1 MSAFEKLIGA
11 VTSNAKQRLGLDDGF
26 QASDL
31 AFWAAG
37 GAGGAGQ
44 AGADLARTAV
54 ESPEV
59 AQAQRALFTNV
70 VSRPLTTG
78 MLLIDPDDASSEYQG
93 NALQQAWNASE
104 FVSPG
109 QAIVGGFND
118 YIDDQ
123 KQANPKQARDAVD
136 AAIRERRPV
145 GFFDADGNFRSGFE
159 NNPWANLVSG
169 GSDFSFNLLL
179 DPTVAVGKTAKV
191 AKSKVLIREV
201 TEKNVGKLAREVTER
216 RGGMGAVA
224 DRMDGYRNYA
234 DFMNDPWVQQS
245 ADPDALGAS
254 LFLAGDLAPVYGSTA
269 RAERSR
275 IMLAAMGDQK
285 AADELRGMRAVLAD
299 QMDNLRNP
307 MGAAE
312 PPPGLFDE
320 YVKAD
325 AALARALGRA
335 DNAGVVNSKV
345 GYAAGSRVSAW
356 ETNRG
361 RQAMRKADMDLGYPA
376 YRTFKRAAGLRDV
389 HVVDRLAQTRPQGV
403 VRLKGTGATDG
414 YVELQ
419 SQLARAKGMS
429 AEAREELLNRWASA
443 GTTSERK
450 AVAELIDREAGI
462 SVAME
467 YGFVREDA
475 ARYVDDILA
484 RRRQVS
490 DDAVTNGYLLDVDGV
505 LGEPMGF
512 IHDAQLIGQ
521 LSDSVPLL
529 DLDHMRQVAPFAARE
544 FRRAR
549 PIADAGQ
556 TGVAVARGTYEG
568 LNWIVDTFWR
578 PLVLVRGGYAPRN
591 IGEAWGRMAGFGVLT
606 KIARDQGPEG
616 IANWFRNRDAGVRSA
631 WARASKGVDSA
642 EYADAKAR
650 VANPAMAGKGRLDL
664 GDGIVAEGALT
675 AEAIDEASEATTIAR
690 QLRPGDGPAV
700 TRSTWNIVN
709 RPVSLADNPKA
720 WDDYW
725 ESYER
730 VVNRQLA
737 TDPVARQLLEG
748 RSRAEVAA
756 WLKRSE
762 QYGLRREKGMSK
774 AQVDEA
780 VTLLANQLDDLVP
793 DFMRAD
799 VLDGGLSAKQYAQ
812 VLDGVDTGPVWQERI
827 DAILGGGGLDALDKA
842 KPIKVWR
849 AAVNGAFKYIGQ
861 KPTDTLVRNPYFTQR
876 YQERM
881 ARYKAVA
888 LKQMRPDEI
897 TTEMV
902 KGWEVQA
909 RKAALRDLKNDIYTI
924 ERYSNAAAS
933 LRLISPFIAA
943 TNNTIRVWARIIGN
957 DPSVAVR
964 AMQLWNSPVR
974 AGLVYDSQTGE
985 FVPQDTPGIGL
996 SSRYEMALPIPDPV
1010 KRWAGLPEGY
1020 KLSPPLASLNVAL
1033 QSDPAWLP
1041 GWGPMVTVP
1050 FAVWANREPTNQVVQ
1065 LLDGFVFP
1073 RQGDTANSA
1082 VPGNPYTA
1090 ALPAWIRQQFNS
1102 ADPDGTQRAR
1112 LEAMLWADAI
1122 SRGEKPT
1129 AEQIA
1134 QSVDRYFLLRVL
1146 GGMAAPFSAQIK
1158 DPEAEFYVAKFR
1170 EFLQQGEVDGVDPFD
1185 RFIQEFG
1192 PAYTAY
1198 TFSVT
1203 ENPTRVSADVWVQ
1216 RRLDQ
1221 LDPNLRTELVNA
1233 NPALLGV
1240 VVNNPDGSSE
1250 FNSPVYNSQRGE
1262 PTSLEDP
1269 TPLRRTRGGKEAVDE
1284 TQVRAGWSE
1293 YIPSRRILDAYMRDR
1308 GITSLRSAPAL
1319 KAQWDAYV
1327 AELEGR
1333 FPAWADARA
1342 VRDDNQYKR
1351 NVEGLQVLLG
1361 SGDPA
1366 ARRPEMATLR
1376 EYLDS
1381 RDVLNQYL
1389 ATQAPARTLTAEA
1402 NTQLRA
1408 QWEQYVSGLILE
1420 SPKFGDIYFQFL
1432 DGELSRVED

>member
-1 MSAFEKLIGA
+1 MRAQSA
-11 VTSNAKQRLGLDDGF
+11 RLGLDDGF
-26 QASDL
+26 QFRDV
-31 AFWAAG
+31 AG
-37 GAGGAGQ
+37 WLGQGALPPGVADVGQ
-44 AGADLARTAV
+44 AVV
-54 ESPEV
+54 ESPQI
-59 AQAQRALFTNV
+59 AQAQRALYTYG

-78 MLLIDPDDASSEYQG
+78 MLLIDPNDASSEYQG
-93 NALQQAWNASE
+93 GALQQAWNASE
-104 FVSPG
+104 YVSPG

-118 YIDDQ
+118 YIDDR

-145 GFFDADGNFRSGFE
+145 GFFDSDGNFRSGFE

-169 GSDFSFNLLL
+169 GSDFSFSFLL
-179 DPTVAVGKTAKV
+179 DPLAVAGKGAKV

-201 TEKNVGKLAREVTER
+201 TEKNAGKLAAEVVEG
-216 RGGMGAVA
+216 RGGMGAVM
-224 DRMDGYRNYA
+224 DRMDNYRNYS
-234 DFMNDPWVQQS
+234 DFMNDPWIQQS

-254 LFLAGDLAPVYGSTA
+254 MFLAGDLAALYGSTPK
-269 RAERSR
+269 AERAR
-275 IMLAAMGDQK
+275 IALAAMGDAK
-285 AADELRGMRAVLAD
+285 AADELRSSRMMLAD
-299 QMDNLRNP
+299 QMDNLRSLMGPGEP
-307 MGAAE
+307 M
-312 PPPGLFDE
+312 PGLFDE

-345 GYAAGSRVSAW
+345 GYAAGSRVSSW

-361 RQAMRKADMDLGYPA
+361 RQAMRKGDMDLGYPA

-389 HVVDRLAQTRPQGV
+389 HVVDRLAQSRPQGV

-419 SQLARAKGMS
+419 SQLARAKGM
-429 AEAREELLNRWASA
+429 APEAREELLNRWASA
-443 GTTSERK
+443 ATTSERK
-450 AVAELIDREAGI
+450 AAAEAIDRAAGI

-467 YGFVREDA
+467 YGMSQADA
-475 ARYVDDILA
+475 AAYIDSVVAKRAGVMDEA
-484 RRRQVS
+484 QR
-490 DDAVTNGYLLDVDGV
+490 NGYLLDVDGV

-512 IHDAQLIGQ
+512 VHDAQLIGQ

-529 DLDHMRQVAPFAARE
+529 DLDHLRQVAPFAARE
-544 FRRAR
+544 NRRAR
-549 PIADAGQ
+549 VLADAGE

-568 LNWIVDTFWR
+568 LNWMVDTFWR
-578 PLVLVRGGYAPRN
+578 PLVLIRGGYAPRN
-591 IGEAWGRMAGFGVLT
+591 IGEAWGRMAGLGVLT

-616 IANWFRNRDAGVRSA
+616 VANWFRNRDAGVRSA

-650 VANPAMAGKGRLDL
+650 VANPKMAGKRPVDL

-675 AEAIDEASEATTIAR
+675 GEAIDEASEATTIAR
-690 QLRPGDGPAV
+690 QLRPGDGPTV
-700 TRSTWNIVN
+700 QQSTWNIVN
-709 RPVSLADNPKA
+709 RPLSVEDGPKA

-762 QYGLRREKGMSK
+762 QYGLRREKNMSK
-774 AQVDEA
+774 AQVDQA
-780 VTLLANQLDDLVP
+780 VTLLANQIDDLVP
-793 DFMRAD
+793 DFVRAD

-812 VLDGVDTGPVWQERI
+812 VLADVDTGAVWQEKVT
-827 DAILGGGGLDALDKA
+827 ALLGGGGLDALDQA

-849 AAVNGAFKYIGQ
+849 GFVNGAFKYIGQ

-876 YQERM
+876 YQERL

-888 LKQMRPDEI
+888 LQQMRPDQI
-897 TTEMV
+897 TSDMV

-943 TNNTIRVWARIIGN
+943 TNNTIRVWSRIIGN

-996 SSRYEMALPIPDPV
+996 SSRYEMALPIPGAA

-1020 KLSPPLASLNVAL
+1020 RLTPPLASLNVAL

-1050 FAVWANREPTNQVVQ
+1050 FAVVANREPTNGAVQ
-1065 LLDGFVFP
+1065 FLDGLIFP
-1073 RQGDTANSA
+1073 RQGSIEESA
-1082 VPGNPYTA
+1082 VPGNPFTA
-1090 ALPAWIRQQFNS
+1090 ALPAWVRQKFNES
-1102 ADPDGTQRAR
+1102 DPDGTTRAR
-1112 LEAMLWADAI
+1112 LEAMLWAEAY
-1122 SRGEKPT
+1122 SRGENVSP
-1129 AEQIA
+1129 EQIA
-1134 QSVDRYFLLRVL
+1134 ERVDKFFFLRIL
-1146 GGMAAPFSAQIK
+1146 GSATLPFAAQIK
-1158 DPEAEFYVAKFR
+1158 DPEGEFYVAKYR
-1170 EFLQQGEVDGVDPFD
+1170 EFLEQGEVDGVDPFE
-1185 RFIQEFG
+1185 RFIREFG
-1192 PAYTAY
+1192 PQYTAY

-1221 LDPNLRTELVNA
+1221 LDPDLRTALTDA
-1233 NPALLGV
+1233 NPSLLGL
-1240 VVNNPDGSSE
+1240 VVNNPDGSSD

-1262 PTSLEDP
+1262 PTSLSDP
-1269 TPLRRTRGGKEAVDE
+1269 TPLRRTQGGKQAVDE
-1284 TQVRAGWSE
+1284 TQVRAGWSA
-1293 YIPSRRILDAYMRDR
+1293 YIPARRKLDAFMRDR
-1308 GITSLRSAPAL
+1308 GITSLRSVPGL

-1327 AELEGR
+1327 AGLEGQY
-1333 FPAWADARA
+1333 PAWREARA
-1342 VRDDNQYKR
+1342 VRDELKYQR
-1351 NVEGLQVLLG
+1351 NIEGLEVLLA
-1361 SGDPA
+1361 SDDPA
-1366 ARRPEMATLR
+1366 ARRPEMGTLR
-1376 EYLDS
+1376 RYLDARAS
-1381 RDVLNQYL
+1381 LKQFL
-1389 ATQAPARTLTAEA
+1389 ATQAPARTLTAAA
-1402 NTQLRA
+1402 NAPLRD
-1408 QWEQYVSGLILE
+1408 QWEAYVSGLVLDD
-1420 SPKFGDIYFQFL
+1420 PKFGDIYFQFL